1 MIWVNHDLYRNFLQ
15 SFNTGDINLS
25 LDIFRSEISDIL
37 TQKSES
43 FFALLD
49 KLKIKY
55 NKKATYQEL
64 LDLIIREMKVNEKF
78 VRGIAFIIGES
89 NEVNKKYPNISW
101 IKLLDAIKRGIEQIA
116 NYFEENPRQER
127 YFVKKTL
134 EMIEL
139 KSSITGDDTRDLTK
153 KDNSLLWFF
162 GIVALGVAGYLVYRH
177 FNKITE
183 DRLRAESLK
192 APDLSLKQPIMETGG
207 QMPSAIPNSSPI
219 VEPYSLDPEYNVP
232 TDVLIPEQPIM
243 SNPNPP
249 MQNGNLGNQ
258 NMGVQIQVQ
267 PMPNNN
273 SNQQKV
279 VSI

>member
-1 MIWVNHDLYRNFLQ
+1 MIWVQHDLYRNFLQ

-37 TQKSES
+37 TQRLES
-43 FFALLD
+43 FFSLLD
-49 KLKIKY
+49 KIKVKY

-64 LDLIIREMKVNEKF
+64 LDLIVREMKVNEKF

-89 NEVNKKYPNISW
+89 NQVNKKYPNISW
-101 IKLLDAIKRGIEQIA
+101 IKLLDTIKRGIEQIA
-116 NYFEENPRQER
+116 NYFEENPRQEK

-134 EMIEL
+134 EMIEI
-139 KSSITGDDTRDLTK
+139 KSSVTGEDTRELTK

-183 DRLRAESLK
+183 DKLRAESLK

-207 QMPSAIPNSSPI
+207 QMPSVTPTPPPA

-243 SNPNPP
+243 NNPNPIN
-249 MQNGNLGNQ
+249 QNGNLGNQ

-267 PMPNNN
+267 PMANNN
-273 SNQQKV
+273 SIQQKV

>member
-15 SFNTGDINLS
+15 SFNTGDMNLS
-25 LDIFRSEISDIL
+25 LDIFRSEVSDIL
-37 TQKSES
+37 TQKTES

-183 DRLRAESLK
+183 DKLRAESLK

-207 QMPSAIPNSSPI
+207 QMPSVPAV
-219 VEPYSLDPEYNVP
+219 VEPINLDPEYNVP

-249 MQNGNLGNQ
+249 PMQNGNLGNQ

-267 PMPNNN
+267 PMANNN
-273 SNQQKV
+273 SIQQKV

>member
-15 SFNTGDINLS
+15 SFNTGDMNLS
-25 LDIFRSEISDIL
+25 LDIFRSEVSDIL

-49 KLKIKY
+49 KIKIKY

-116 NYFEENPRQER
+116 NYFEENPRQEK

-207 QMPSAIPNSSPI
+207 QMPSAIPNSPT

-243 SNPNPP
+243 NNPNPI
-249 MQNGNLGNQ
+249 QNGNLGNQ

>member
-15 SFNTGDINLS
+15 SFNTGDMNLS
-25 LDIFRSEISDIL
+25 LDIFRSEVSDIL
-37 TQKSES
+37 TQKTES

-183 DRLRAESLK
+183 DKLRAESLK

-207 QMPSAIPNSSPI
+207 QMPSVPAV
-219 VEPYSLDPEYNVP
+219 VEPINLDPEYNVP

-243 SNPNPP
+243 NNPNPP

-267 PMPNNN
+267 PMANNN
-273 SNQQKV
+273 SIQQKV

>member
-15 SFNTGDINLS
+15 SFNKGDMNLS

-43 FFALLD
+43 FFSLLD
-49 KLKIKY
+49 KIKIKY

-78 VRGIAFIIGES
+78 VRGISFIIGES

-101 IKLLDAIKRGIEQIA
+101 IKLLDSIKRGIEQIA

-134 EMIEL
+134 EMIEV

-192 APDLSLKQPIMETGG
+192 APDFLKQPIMQTGG
-207 QMPSAIPNSSPI
+207 QMPSVSNSLPI
-219 VEPYSLDPEYNVP
+219 TEPYSLDPEYNVP

-243 SNPNPP
+243 NNPNPP
-249 MQNGNLGNQ
+249 IQNGNLGNQ

>member
-15 SFNTGDINLS
+15 SFNKGDMNLS

-49 KLKIKY
+49 KIKIKY

-78 VRGIAFIIGES
+78 VRGISFIIGES

-101 IKLLDAIKRGIEQIA
+101 IKLLDSIKRGIEQIA

-134 EMIEL
+134 EMIEV

-192 APDLSLKQPIMETGG
+192 APDFLKQPIMQTGG
-207 QMPSAIPNSSPI
+207 QMPSVSNSLPI
-219 VEPYSLDPEYNVP
+219 TEPYSLDPEYNVP

-243 SNPNPP
+243 NNPNPP
-249 MQNGNLGNQ
+249 IQNGNLGNQ

>member
-15 SFNTGDINLS
+15 SFNKGDMNLS

-43 FFALLD
+43 FFSLLD
-49 KLKIKY
+49 KIKIKY

-78 VRGIAFIIGES
+78 VRGISFIIGES

-101 IKLLDAIKRGIEQIA
+101 IKLLDSIKRGIEQIA

-134 EMIEL
+134 EMIEV

-192 APDLSLKQPIMETGG
+192 APDFLKQPIMQTGG
-207 QMPSAIPNSSPI
+207 QMPSVSNSLPI
-219 VEPYSLDPEYNVP
+219 TEPYSLDPEYNVP

-243 SNPNPP
+243 NNPNPSI
-249 MQNGNLGNQ
+249 QNGNLGNQ

>member
-15 SFNTGDINLS
+15 SFNKGDMNLS

-49 KLKIKY
+49 KIKIKY

-64 LDLIIREMKVNEKF
+64 LELIIREMKVNEKF
-78 VRGIAFIIGES
+78 VRGISFIIGES

-101 IKLLDAIKRGIEQIA
+101 IKLLDSIKRGIEQIA

-134 EMIEL
+134 EMIEV

-192 APDLSLKQPIMETGG
+192 APDFLKQPIMQTGG
-207 QMPSAIPNSSPI
+207 QMPSVPNSLPI
-219 VEPYSLDPEYNVP
+219 TEPYSLDPEYNVP

-243 SNPNPP
+243 NNPNPP
-249 MQNGNLGNQ
+249 IQNGNLGNQ
-258 NMGVQIQVQ
+258 NTGVQIQVQ

>member
-15 SFNTGDINLS
+15 SFNKGDMNLS

-49 KLKIKY
+49 KIKIKY

-64 LDLIIREMKVNEKF
+64 LELIIREMKVNEKF
-78 VRGIAFIIGES
+78 VRGISFIIGES

-101 IKLLDAIKRGIEQIA
+101 IKLLDSIKRGIEQIA

-134 EMIEL
+134 EMIEV

-192 APDLSLKQPIMETGG
+192 APDFLKQPIMQTGG
-207 QMPSAIPNSSPI
+207 QMPSVSNSLPI
-219 VEPYSLDPEYNVP
+219 TEPYSLDPEYNVP

-243 SNPNPP
+243 NNPNPP
-249 MQNGNLGNQ
+249 IQNGNLGNQ

>member
-15 SFNTGDINLS
+15 SFNKGDMNLS

-49 KLKIKY
+49 KIKIKY

-78 VRGIAFIIGES
+78 VRGISFIIGES

-101 IKLLDAIKRGIEQIA
+101 IKLLDSIKRGIEQIA

-134 EMIEL
+134 EMIEV

-192 APDLSLKQPIMETGG
+192 APDFLKQPIMQTGG
-207 QMPSAIPNSSPI
+207 QMPSVSNSLPI
-219 VEPYSLDPEYNVP
+219 TEPYSLDPEYNVP

-243 SNPNPP
+243 NNPNPSI
-249 MQNGNLGNQ
+249 QNGNLGNQ

>member
-15 SFNTGDINLS
+15 SFNTGDMNLS
-25 LDIFRSEISDIL
+25 LDIFRSEVSDIL
-37 TQKSES
+37 TQKTES

-183 DRLRAESLK
+183 DKLRAESLK

-207 QMPSAIPNSSPI
+207 QMPSVPAV
-219 VEPYSLDPEYNVP
+219 VEPINLDPEYNVP

-267 PMPNNN
+267 PMANNN
-273 SNQQKV
+273 SIQQKV